1 MFAATKQLLTPA
13 VAGISSVSESFL
25 LWLDA
30 ADFNGTTWTAKKGTS
45 PTKNG
50 TVSSS
55 TYNGFPSA
63 LFGSGGYFT
72 VPSFVA
78 PSHLAAF
85 AVMFQ
90 PSGVPLIVEQSIQ
103 VTNTRDGFYF
113 YSDSYFPYGLRRAP
127 HNVVAFNKPDN
138 SDWFA
143 EASFGLGSI
152 NFNGTNLNL
161 QYNGTAV
168 STSVSSGSVSNYAS
182 STNVTDTLYIG
193 SRGGTGISFATG
205 HLCELIISPSLST
218 ESYSLVTSHLKTKY
232 SL

>member
-1 MFAATKQLLTPA
+1 MAGTKVDINSL
-13 VAGISSVSESFL
+13 SSNFL

-50 TVSSS
+50 TVTSG

-63 LFGSGGYFT
+63 YFAGGYFT

-103 VTNTRDGFYF
+103 TNNTRDGFYF
-113 YSDSYFPYGLRRAP
+113 YSDSYFPYGVRRAP
-127 HNVVAFNKPDN
+127 HNVLAFNKPDN

-143 EASFGLGSI
+143 EGSFGLGSF
-152 NFNGTNLNL
+152 NFDGTNLNL
-161 QYNGTAV
+161 RYNGTAV

-193 SRGGTGISFATG
+193 SRGGTSISFATG
-205 HLCELIISPSLST
+205 HLCELIICPKMSSGD
-218 ESYSLVTSHLKTKY
+218 YSVVTDHLKQKY